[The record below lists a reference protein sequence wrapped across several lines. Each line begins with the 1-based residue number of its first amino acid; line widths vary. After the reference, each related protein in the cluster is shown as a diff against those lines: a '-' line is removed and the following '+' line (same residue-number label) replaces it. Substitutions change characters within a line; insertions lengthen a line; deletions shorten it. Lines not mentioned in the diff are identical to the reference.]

1 MSVLDSTEGQ
11 GSRRGSK
18 RPHLFHQASGLTKF
32 LLWLGCIPG
41 WINFSTLYV
50 GSVHRSCSVPGS
62 HTGPSSSV
70 LVLVFVAVLGR
81 SSPSSPGSATSP
93 TSFPGRYDFLRS
105 LRESRAD
112 TPMAFILPNSD
123 CLTGGPDTC
132 SSSFASSG
140 GGGGRTSLLF
150 LLLAGDAFFS
160 PSSLPG
166 DAPTVFS
173 PWPPIPRARRR
184 FRTSAGDGWNFCRPT
199 GRLGLQARCV
209 AFLFFQRG
217 PQDLPRIWWKR
228 YRNALAIPHRQGD
241 PQHPGIPRHDD
252 GAHRCRSAALSCS
265 ATAVRALC

>member
-209 AFLFFQRG
+209 AFLFFARTPG
-217 PQDLPRIWWKR
+217 PASDLVETV
-228 YRNALAIPHRQGD
+228 
-241 PQHPGIPRHDD
+241 
-252 GAHRCRSAALSCS
+252 S
-265 ATAVRALC
+265 